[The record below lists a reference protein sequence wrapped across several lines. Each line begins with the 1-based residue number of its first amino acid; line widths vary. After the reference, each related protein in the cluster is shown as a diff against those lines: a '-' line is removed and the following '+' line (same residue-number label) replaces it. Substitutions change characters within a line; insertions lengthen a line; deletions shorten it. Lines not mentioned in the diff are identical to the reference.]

1 MATNALICDTV
12 AEKDV
17 KTTASASTEMPDR
30 ISSGEY
36 HSCKMLNTTKHVKNV
51 KNATNRKLRQQNDN
65 GRNV

>member
-17 KTTASASTEMPDR
+17 KTTTSTAAETPDS

-36 HSCKMLNTTKHVKNV
+36 HSCKIINTTKHVKNV
-51 KNATNRKLRQQNDN
+51 KKRNQPQASATER
-65 GRNV
+65 